1 MSDKRKVKEILKKT
15 AKQKKKVAVGL
26 SKKMDKNQRLFS
38 ILVPI
43 FAGVLFL
50 IFSILNLSSSIWF
63 DESYSAY
70 LIRGDFGQIWDMTA
84 QDVHP
89 PLFYFALKIWSS
101 IFGTSDVALRF
112 MSVFFGL
119 IAIVFI
125 FHLVKKWFGMRA
137 ASLST
142 IFVAISP
149 MFIRFGQEMRMYTM
163 VLAIAAIATYVL
175 TLALEMAADKRGRKY
190 WAIYA
195 ILISAGMWTHYFSAF
210 MWLAHVVMIV
220 VHFGGIKKIIDNK
233 KLFRTIIF
241 TYAFAVLLYLPWI
254 PRFFT
259 QIGSVQGGFWIPPIS
274 FSSMADF
281 FTSVL
286 FFNKAQEVTGWGFA
300 FGVTLVVFFILALIT
315 IFRKASAKN
324 KKYVKYAS
332 ILVVVPFLIMTI
344 LSLPPLTST
353 FVDRYILYSIVAL
366 WALFGIVAV
375 LLKSGLLKNLLI
387 VTVFIVASFGV
398 VFVENREPR
407 GYVKEILAETFVA
420 AEAGEPIIADGVW
433 IYYDGI
439 FYSSD
444 EHPIYLFDEDVN
456 YEYGS
461 LEPIRNYH
469 YNVVDS
475 KEDFLK
481 DKKSVWFVT
490 DTPAAGSKVKI
501 PEWAEEMRVVSEISL
516 DHHIALRFTTE

>member
-1 MSDKRKVKEILKKT
+1 
-15 AKQKKKVAVGL
+15 
-26 SKKMDKNQRLFS
+26 
-38 ILVPI
+38 
-43 FAGVLFL
+43 
-50 IFSILNLSSSIWF
+50 
-63 DESYSAY
+63 
-70 LIRGDFGQIWDMTA
+70 
-84 QDVHP
+84 
-89 PLFYFALKIWSS
+89 
-101 IFGTSDVALRF
+101 
-112 MSVFFGL
+112 
-119 IAIVFI
+119 
-125 FHLVKKWFGMRA
+125 
-137 ASLST
+137 
-142 IFVAISP
+142 
-149 MFIRFGQEMRMYTM
+149 
-163 VLAIAAIATYVL
+163 
-175 TLALEMAADKRGRKY
+175 
-190 WAIYA
+190 
-195 ILISAGMWTHYFSAF
+195 
-210 MWLAHVVMIV
+210 
-220 VHFGGIKKIIDNK
+220 
-233 KLFRTIIF
+233 
-241 TYAFAVLLYLPWI
+241 
-254 PRFFT
+254 
-259 QIGSVQGGFWIPPIS
+259 
-274 FSSMADF
+274 MADF

-324 KKYVKYAS
+324 KKYVKCAS

-375 LLKSGLLKNLLI
+375 LLKSGLLKNLFI

-407 GYVKEILAETFVA
+407 GYVKEILAETFVV